1 MPDESMTET
10 IRTLIVDDEPLARQH
25 LRALLAD
32 EHDIEVIGECGNGRD
47 AVSVIKRD
55 NPALVLL
62 DIQMPELDGLAV
74 VDEVGAEAMPMTI
87 FVTAHDEYAVKAFD
101 AHALDYVMK
110 PVDRD
115 RFHEAIERAKE
126 RLRDDETDPAPLAGL
141 VDQLRAEG
149 GLTPRRIALKRDGRL
164 LFVRIDDIDWI
175 EAADDHVIVHAGRE
189 AYRQR
194 DTLTRL
200 EQRLPSHKFLR
211 VHRSSIVNVDR
222 IREMQPWFQ
231 GDFVL
236 IMADGTRVT
245 TGRSYR
251 ERVREFIERSL

>member
-1 MPDESMTET
+1 MDT

-25 LRALLAD
+25 LRSLLLD
-32 EHDIEVIGECGNGRD
+32 DGDIDVIAECGNGRD
-47 AVSVIKRD
+47 AVSLIRD
-55 NPALVLL
+55 KHPDLVVL
-62 DIQMPELDGLAV
+62 DIQMPELNGLGV
-74 VDEVGAEAMPMTI
+74 IDEVGPETMPATI

-101 AHALDYVMK
+101 AHAVDYVMK
-110 PVDRD
+110 PVDRE
-115 RFHEAIERAKE
+115 RFHDAIERVKE
-126 RLRDDETDPAPLAGL
+126 RLRDTNDATPAPLVGL

-149 GLTPRRIALKRDGRL
+149 TMAPRRIALKRDGRL
-164 LFVRIDDIDWI
+164 LFVRVDDIDWI
-175 EAADDHVIVHAGRE
+175 EAADDHVVVHVGRDVF
-189 AYRQR
+189 RQR

>member
-1 MPDESMTET
+1 MTDP

-25 LRALLAD
+25 LRTLLAD
-32 EHDIEVIGECGNGRD
+32 EHDIEIIGECGNGRD
-47 AVSVIKRD
+47 AVSSIRRD
-55 NPALVLL
+55 QPALVLL

-74 VDEVGAEAMPMTI
+74 VDEVGAEAMPVTI

-110 PVDRD
+110 PVDRE
-115 RFHEAIERAKE
+115 RFHEAIARVKE
-126 RLRDDETDPAPLAGL
+126 RLRDDPSANAPLADF
-141 VDQLRAEG
+141 VDHLRAQG
-149 GLTPRRIALKRDGRL
+149 TLAPRRIALKHDGRL

-175 EAADDHVIVHAGRE
+175 EAADDHVVVHAGRDL
-189 AYRQR
+189 YRQR

-200 EQRLPSHKFLR
+200 EQRLPANKFLR

-251 ERVREFIERSL
+251 ERVREFIEKSV